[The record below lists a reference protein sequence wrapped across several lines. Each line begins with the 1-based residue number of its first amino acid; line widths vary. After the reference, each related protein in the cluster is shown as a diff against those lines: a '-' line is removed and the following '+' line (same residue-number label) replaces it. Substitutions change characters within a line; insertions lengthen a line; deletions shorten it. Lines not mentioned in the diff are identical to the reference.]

1 MNCRKCNA
9 VILPTDHFCEECGT
23 PLVEPNPTALT
34 NNCQKCGSSEID
46 PEGYCI
52 NCGLQQN
59 KVVTDRL
66 IKVKTPYLAG
76 ASDPGLSHKHNEDFF
91 DLAEINAATVVLVVC
106 DGVSSSQTPE
116 LASKIAAETICQVIT
131 KAIEQGDSPEQ
142 AIKSAIATALIS
154 ICDLPYNKSEQA
166 EPPSTTLVT
175 AIVQN
180 GIATIGSLGDSRA
193 YWISHQG
200 SHQLTKDDS
209 WLTDVVE
216 SGQMSAH
223 QAQKSP
229 LAHAITRWLGADAK
243 EDAEPKI
250 VIFPIKGSGH
260 LLLCTDGLWNYAPN
274 AQDIATLV
282 YRRPNLDAC
291 AISDFL
297 IEFACSKGGR
307 DNITVA
313 IWSTIN
319 H

>member
-23 PLVEPNPTALT
+23 PLVEPNSTTAT
-34 NNCQKCGSSEID
+34 SKCQKCGSLEID
-46 PEGYCI
+46 PQGYCI
-52 NCGLQQN
+52 NCGLQN
-59 KVVTDRL
+59 KVVTNRL

-76 ASDPGLSHKHNEDFF
+76 SSDPGLSHKQNEDFF
-91 DLAEINAATVVLVVC
+91 DLAEINAATAVLVVC

-116 LASKIAAETICQVIT
+116 LASKTGSRNNLSDDYKSHRSKVIHT
-131 KAIEQGDSPEQ
+131 EQ
-142 AIKSAIATALIS
+142 AIKSAIATALSS
-154 ICDLPYNKSEQA
+154 ICDLPYNKSEQTD
-166 EPPSTTLVT
+166 PPSTTLVA

-193 YWISHQG
+193 YWISPQG

-209 WLTDVVE
+209 WLTDIVE
-216 SGQMSAH
+216 SGQMSVN

-229 LAHAITRWLGADAK
+229 LAHAITRWLGADAR

-250 VIFPIKGSGH
+250 VTFPIKGSGH
-260 LLLCTDGLWNYAPN
+260 LLLCTDGLWNYAPS
-274 AQDIATLV
+274 AQELASLI
-282 YRRPNLDAC
+282 YRNPNLDAAC

-297 IEFACSKGGR
+297 IEFARSKGGH

-313 IWSTIN
+313 IWSN
-319 H
+319 